1 MSTTTINIF
10 PNTDIIVNGDVP
22 YTFTSNDTS
31 RLKHIE
37 LKPKVSSE
45 SINVDLSG
53 ISFESVAI
61 EDGTDLGEHTL
72 QWITTS
78 MTNQTWSNV
87 QNRALTCDDSIKDTY
102 MDELRFLVS
111 KGYNIRGVRVYE
123 IYYDAARWINK
134 TDTNS
139 LSTDGKIETQTY
151 SYFYKYRLRRYDGQ
165 AIDPVLLANLS
176 VYIVDDGGGYEELT
190 TSQFIH
196 GKVFDT
202 GYSQMTMAVYLNESI
217 TVEGAINL
225 SVNWYNSFEDQEIYS
240 NITGFLKVQVRD
252 TRDDSVVAEYDVP
265 IDTARQNVI
274 DTLTLAGSTSITSTT
289 PVVYTLSKTWV
300 NNNSH
305 KYEDLQIHCSAPT
318 SKVSVSWVVPGES
331 FQLEVPQDYTNHNV
345 SLYVYDRYQD
355 RRVWPGC
362 KSNTLTI
369 DVDVTTQQART
380 VTYDLNNNWM
390 ASTYSHPSDSMGMAM
405 FQSESNHN
413 VSGTTATMYIRYS
426 ASNTPDEVAVFI
438 CSNSEP
444 GYDYTKIYAL
454 DSESTVATDTSSHQG
469 TPSGL
474 LSTNYVR
481 QNYTIPGDNQTHFIR
496 IDYYKDSSG
505 NMRDDRGFVCVAPI
519 DGQVVNPYTPQVPV
533 ASVDISEVVYMGNGT
548 YEFDVEVSPVNADTS
563 ALRFDPWYTCN
574 FTSSSMDLDQTW
586 TDTGYGTIKTK
597 GHMYFTGLVSNSGQF
612 CIVLKS
618 GDDPGIFDEETV
630 TVGNV

>member
-1 MSTTTINIF
+1 MSNTTINIF

-22 YTFTSNDTS
+22 YTFTSNDTGH
-31 RLKHIE
+31 LKHVE

-61 EDGTDLGEHTL
+61 EDGTDLGENTL

-87 QNRALTCDDSIKDTY
+87 QNRTLTCDDNIKDTY

-111 KGYNIRGVRVYE
+111 KGYNISGVQSVITGLSITTYPQQITQYGEFNLAASVTGPQGAVYDLQWSDGFHAPDVWGVSITKTGATTAKLIVRPEHVRWMEFTPTLTVTDTISGLSTRVDCFFMIYPYASISGPTSIDASGTYQFTGYACVDDNVLGPQIEEAPSDYRYFSLRGEPSGVAIDRATGVLTVPDNIDSTFTVAVHVIVAQQSTGGE
-123 IYYDAARWINK
+123 IY
-134 TDTNS
+134 
-139 LSTDGKIETQTY
+139 
-151 SYFYKYRLRRYDGQ
+151 
-165 AIDPVLLANLS
+165 
-176 VYIVDDGGGYEELT
+176 
-190 TSQFIH
+190 
-196 GKVFDT
+196 
-202 GYSQMTMAVYLNESI
+202 
-217 TVEGAINL
+217 
-225 SVNWYNSFEDQEIYS
+225 
-240 NITGFLKVQVRD
+240 
-252 TRDDSVVAEYDVP
+252 DVW
-265 IDTARQNVI
+265 DTAELRV
-274 DTLTLAGSTSITSTT
+274 TAYTT
-289 PVVYTLSKTWV
+289 IP
-300 NNNSH
+300 
-305 KYEDLQIHCSAPT
+305 
-318 SKVSVSWVVPGES
+318 
-331 FQLEVPQDYTNHNV
+331 
-345 SLYVYDRYQD
+345 
-355 RRVWPGC
+355 
-362 KSNTLTI
+362 
-369 DVDVTTQQART
+369 QART

-390 ASTYSHPSDSMGMAM
+390 VSTYSHPSDSMGMAM

-444 GYDYTKIYAL
+444 GYDYTKIYTL

-474 LSTNYVR
+474 LSTDYVR

-505 NMRDDRGFVCVAPI
+505 NMREDRGFVCVAPI
-519 DGQVVNPYTPQVPV
+519 DGQVINPYTPQVSV
-533 ASVDISEVVYMGNGT
+533 ASVDVSEVVYMGGGT

-563 ALRFDPWYTCN
+563 ALRFDPWYTCI
-574 FTSSSMDLDQTW
+574 FTSSSMDLGQTW

-597 GHMYFTGLVSNSGQF
+597 GHVYFTGLVSNSGQF
-612 CIVLKS
+612 GIVLKS
-618 GDDPGIFDEETV
+618 DDDPGIFDEEIV
-630 TVGNV
+630 NVGDV